1 MEECANLESVKVVT
15 TIKRR
20 KIGSILA
27 ILLFGSCII
36 GESDREIRFETTP
49 IERRKTM
56 HDEKKITTEM
66 PVKTE
71 LSEILTMDV
80 ETDWHTYPE
89 TDEENTWDP
98 EEQGGITVVPE
109 NPITEK
115 PVPEPLDPE
124 HSELPEE
131 HEGMGNLPGHEENV
145 PVEEGKTEEEIIEN
159 ETIEGEIAEGETMK
173 DETAENETTEGGT
186 TEGETTGGE
195 TTEGGTTEGE
205 TTGDETT
212 EGETTGGETTEG
224 GMTESET
231 PGEEMPEGEGT
242 EEGENVDSGGSA
254 DLTSPWI
261 VDETGMLCGVRSEV
275 LEMEEGVLILP
286 EEGITG
292 IRKGAFSGISNG
304 VYEMVIPVS
313 IQEIETGALAELTEL
328 EWIEAEDHPEF
339 VCQDGVLFCAEMTEI
354 VAFPAGKTG
363 AYIAPSSVE
372 RIAACAFENSRLE
385 RLDLWEC
392 KTVVMDVGI
401 FGTGNGDG
409 ITIAVPNGSLD
420 HYQEIFAGSMVKLV

>member
-98 EEQGGITVVPE
+98 EKQGGITVVPE

-159 ETIEGEIAEGETMK
+159 ETIEGETAEGETMK
-173 DETAENETTEGGT
+173 DETAE
-186 TEGETTGGE
+186 GE

-205 TTGDETT
+205 MT
-212 EGETTGGETTEG
+212 ED

-304 VYEMVIPVS
+304 VYEMVIPAS

>member
-159 ETIEGEIAEGETMK
+159 ETIEGE
-173 DETAENETTEGGT
+173 TA
-186 TEGETTGGE
+186 
-195 TTEGGTTEGE
+195 
-205 TTGDETT
+205 

-304 VYEMVIPVS
+304 VYEMVIPAS